1 MPTRPAILA
10 APFFDAR
17 VLSRDFTHPIRGIGL
32 GLAVVKRLLEAN
44 GGQITV
50 ESTLG
55 QGSRFLVRFPRA
67 SEDS

>member
-1 MPTRPAILA
+1 VDKIFEPL
-10 APFFDAR
+10 
-17 VLSRDFTHPIRGIGL
+17 FTTKARGIGL

-44 GGQITV
+44 GGRITV